1 MDFVVYILFS
11 KNHNT
16 TYTGYTSDLISRFK
30 SHNELSTKGHTTKFR
45 PWEVIHVEF
54 CTDKKSAMAREKYL
68 KTGAGKDYI
77 KSLTR

>member
-1 MDFVVYILFS
+1 MDFVVYVLFS

-16 TYTGYTSDLISRFK
+16 IYTGYTSDLISRFK

-54 CTDKKSAMAREKYL
+54 YTDKKSAMAREKYL
-68 KTGAGKDYI
+68 KTGAGRDYI